1 VLHLNGLGGRGFGE
15 KVTGWD
21 ARILKRLEGLP
32 GGWTWFA
39 GHSLSGR
46 AGVYDSNRVGIFD
59 RQGYEGQ
66 AEESC
71 QLNETIITYWYSRST
86 VILSGLD
93 GE

>member
-1 VLHLNGLGGRGFGE
+1 VLHLNDLRGRSPGE

-21 ARILKRLEGLP
+21 ARILKLLEGLP

-39 GHSLSGR
+39 GTTLSGR

-71 QLNETIITYWYSRST
+71 QLNETIITYWY
-86 VILSGLD
+86 G
-93 GE
+93 

>member
-1 VLHLNGLGGRGFGE
+1 VLHLNDLRGRSFGE

-21 ARILKRLEGLP
+21 ARILNCWKGCLA
-32 GGWTWFA
+32 GGHGSRGTT
-39 GHSLSGR
+39 LSGR

-71 QLNETIITYWYSRST
+71 QLNETIVT
-86 VILSGLD
+86 
-93 GE
+93 